1 MIHYEH
7 DDAWKNNLDQA
18 LITTIRVL
26 QNFGAGKTKDI
37 PSHVSKDIKDES
49 SDYHRFLEA
58 FYDETLLDAELSHAA
73 DVAGNT
79 KDSYIVHDE
88 IETTREAN
96 RHRFIDVVHAAV
108 LYCRMAADDGV
119 EFTLRINEKLNSSF
133 AHFAFLE
140 EFYDT
145 VMINTRLNLLSEEGK
160 NDPRTRF
167 FDP

>member
-7 DDAWKNNLDQA
+7 DATWKNNLDQA
-18 LITTIRVL
+18 LITTIRFL
-26 QNFGAGKTKDI
+26 QCFGPGKTKDI

-79 KDSYIVHDE
+79 KDKYIDHTE
-88 IETTREAN
+88 IKTTRKAN

-119 EFTLRINEKLNSSF
+119 EFTLRINEKLNSSV
-133 AHFAFLE
+133 AHFAFLDE
-140 EFYDT
+140 LYDT
-145 VMINTRLNLLSEEGK
+145 VMTNTRLNLLNEEGE

>member
-1 MIHYEH
+1 MIHYVH
-7 DDAWKNNLDQA
+7 DATWKNNLDQA
-18 LITTIRVL
+18 LMTTIRVL
-26 QNFGAGKTKDI
+26 QTFGTEKTKVI

-79 KDSYIVHDE
+79 KDTFIDHAE
-88 IETTREAN
+88 IKAMREAN
-96 RHRFIDVVHAAV
+96 RHRFIDVVHAAI
-108 LYCRMAADDGV
+108 LYCRMASDDGV
-119 EFTLRINEKLNSSF
+119 EFTLRINEKLNSSVD
-133 AHFAFLE
+133 HFAFLE

-145 VMINTRLNLLSEEGK
+145 VMTNTRFNLLNEEGK

>member
-7 DDAWKNNLDQA
+7 DDTWKKNLDQA

-26 QNFGAGKTKDI
+26 QSFGTGKTKDI

-79 KDSYIVHDE
+79 KDTFIDHAE
-88 IETTREAN
+88 IKAMREAN
-96 RHRFIDVVHAAV
+96 RHRFIDVLHAAI
-108 LYCRMAADDGV
+108 LYCRMGADDGV
-119 EFTLRINEKLNSSF
+119 EFTLRINEKLNSSVD
-133 AHFAFLE
+133 HFAFLE

-145 VMINTRLNLLSEEGK
+145 VMTNTRFNLLNEEGK

>member
-7 DDAWKNNLDQA
+7 DDTWKNNLDQA

-26 QNFGAGKTKDI
+26 QTFGTGKTKDI

-88 IETTREAN
+88 IKTTREAN

-108 LYCRMAADDGV
+108 LYCRMAAEDGV
-119 EFTLRINEKLNSSF
+119 EFALRIYEKLNSSA

-145 VMINTRLNLLSEEGK
+145 VMTNTRLNLQKEEGK

>member
-7 DDAWKNNLDQA
+7 DATWEKNLDQA
-18 LITTIRVL
+18 LMTTIRVL
-26 QNFGAGKTKDI
+26 QTFGSGKTKDI

-49 SDYHRFLEA
+49 SDFLRFLEA

-79 KDSYIVHDE
+79 KNTYIDHAE
-88 IETTREAN
+88 IKARREAN
-96 RHRFIDVVHAAV
+96 YHRFIDVVHAAI

-119 EFTLRINEKLNSSF
+119 EFTLRINEKLNSSVD
-133 AHFAFLE
+133 HFAFLK

-145 VMINTRLNLLSEEGK
+145 VMTNSRLNLLNEEGK

-167 FDP
+167 FEP

>member
-26 QNFGAGKTKDI
+26 QTFGTGKTKDI

-58 FYDETLLDAELSHAA
+58 LYDETLLDAELSHAA

-96 RHRFIDVVHAAV
+96 RHR
-108 LYCRMAADDGV
+108 
-119 EFTLRINEKLNSSF
+119 
-133 AHFAFLE
+133 
-140 EFYDT
+140 
-145 VMINTRLNLLSEEGK
+145 LSM
-160 NDPRTRF
+160 
-167 FDP
+167 

>member
-7 DDAWKNNLDQA
+7 DATWEKNLDQA
-18 LITTIRVL
+18 LITTIRIL
-26 QNFGAGKTKDI
+26 QTFGSRKTKDI

-49 SDYHRFLEA
+49 SDFLRFLEA

-79 KDSYIVHDE
+79 KNTYIDHAE
-88 IETTREAN
+88 IKARREAN
-96 RHRFIDVVHAAV
+96 YHRFIDVVHAAI

-119 EFTLRINEKLNSSF
+119 EFTLRINEKLNSSVD
-133 AHFAFLE
+133 HFAFLK

-145 VMINTRLNLLSEEGK
+145 VMTNSRLNLLNEEGK

-167 FDP
+167 FEP